1 VKFDYSSLDN
11 QYFYVNDTSSVLRN
25 QFTVAYTP
33 VDIFTEHVEL
43 NYEVLD
49 HLTLGLKT
57 NFYQYNLITEQHAWH
72 RPSFDMALSARY
84 NLRNKILVDIDILGL
99 GKRYAKEFNAG
110 EHNPPLLTK
119 ELPSVLDFNLGIEY
133 RYTKILSLW
142 LRLNNFTGSKY
153 YVWDQYP
160 SQRFNLM
167 AGFTYSL

>member
-1 VKFDYSSLDN
+1 
-11 QYFYVNDTSSVLRN
+11 
-25 QFTVAYTP
+25 
-33 VDIFTEHVEL
+33 
-43 NYEVLD
+43 
-49 HLTLGLKT
+49 
-57 NFYQYNLITEQHAWH
+57 
-72 RPSFDMALSARY
+72 LSARY